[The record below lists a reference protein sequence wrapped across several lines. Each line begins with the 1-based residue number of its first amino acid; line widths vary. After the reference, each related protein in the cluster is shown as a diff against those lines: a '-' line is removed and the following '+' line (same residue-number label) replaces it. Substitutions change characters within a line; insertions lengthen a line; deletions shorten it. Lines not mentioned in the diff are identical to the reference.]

1 MDRLEPVPMTLQKIA
16 SPRQFCR
23 VLLPILVALS
33 LPPQARAAVESVL
46 AQQGPPPDGMA
57 GIQPPVTGIVTA
69 ASGEGLTL
77 KTDAG
82 EIYTVDLTANTR
94 VMKDRRPIGAGDLKV
109 GDAVAIMGKPEP
121 GKNEV
126 HAIMMIVMSAEQAS
140 QMASR
145 QKEMQESL
153 GKTFIMGLVTK
164 IEETRITVMRPDRVE
179 QAITVDDNTSFHK
192 GGGPM
197 PPGKG
202 SESGA
207 DASSGEP
214 LTLADIKVGS
224 SISGQGSLKQ
234 GAFVASSLAAMD
246 APQGAQ
252 GPDAGI
258 PPPPRQ

>member
-1 MDRLEPVPMTLQKIA
+1 MTSQKIA
-16 SPRQFCR
+16 SPPQSSR

-33 LPPQARAAVESVL
+33 IPPQARAAVESVS
-46 AQQGPPPDGMA
+46 AQQGPPPGGMA
-57 GIQPPVTGIVTA
+57 GMQPPVTGIVTA

-94 VMKDRRPIGAGDLKV
+94 VMKDRQPIGASDLKV
-109 GDAVAIMGKPEP
+109 GDAVAVMGKPEP

-126 HAIMMIVMSAEQAS
+126 HAMMVIVMSAEQAS

-153 GKTFIMGLVTK
+153 GKTFIMGL
-164 IEETRITVMRPDRVE
+164 M
-179 QAITVDDNTSFHK
+179 VDDNTSFHK

-197 PPGKG
+197 PPGG
-202 SESGA
+202 DSGA
-207 DASSGEP
+207 SAPSGEP

-224 SISGQGSLKQ
+224 SVTGQGSLKE
-234 GAFVASSLAAMD
+234 GTFVASSLAVMD

-252 GPDAGI
+252 RPDAGI
-258 PPPPRQ
+258 PPPARQ

>member
-16 SPRQFCR
+16 SPPQFCR

-33 LPPQARAAVESVL
+33 LPPQARAAVESVS
-46 AQQGPPPDGMA
+46 AQQGPPPGGMA
-57 GIQPPVTGIVTA
+57 GMQPPVTGIVTA

-94 VMKDRRPIGAGDLKV
+94 VMKDRQPIGASDLKV
-109 GDAVAIMGKPEP
+109 GDAVAVMGKPEP

-126 HAIMMIVMSAEQAS
+126 HAMMVIVMSAEQAS

-164 IEETRITVMRPDRVE
+164 IEETTITVMRPDRVE
-179 QAITVDDNTSFHK
+179 QAITVDDNTSFHN

-197 PPGKG
+197 PPGG
-202 SESGA
+202 DSGA
-207 DASSGEP
+207 SAPSGAP

-224 SISGQGSLKQ
+224 SVTGQGSLKQ
-234 GAFVASSLAAMD
+234 GTFVASSLAVMD

-252 GPDAGI
+252 GADAGI
-258 PPPPRQ
+258 PPPARQ